1 MLPEFRQLKRCSRWT
16 AALLSLV
23 TAGVLLASVS
33 LFGTTFNQRP
43 TVSPITDQTITDT
56 DNNQFDPVYFRAWDK
71 ETDPLPSPT
80 PIMENE
86 AGNSNFMPPGS
97 AHINPCNSQSDSGCP
112 PDHGYKVTFD
122 RLTNG
127 DGEATIVIIAT
138 DASGATGRSS
148 FTLRKQSG
156 AVNPPVLAGIPN
168 EQITLG
174 TGFAYGPVWFVIDDL
189 DSIGVDDTL
198 GLNGQPTVVPSG
210 TSDNHD
216 VVLDEGIAFTWLGG
230 LKWSV
235 KVTPKVGAIPG
246 TAVITITATDSSD
259 FRALKTSTSFVLDV
273 IDTTS
278 NQAPPSFT
286 AAPSPSGTWIEHN
299 VTQSDTAIYH
309 FKVTDSQT
317 QKSQLLVTAT
327 SSNGNLVPNDFAN
340 NLMVTQPDSSG
351 VGTVT
356 IKPVLPLPSPSP
368 GVPQAA
374 TITLSVTD
382 PASPDTSYTRREQFL
397 YVAKNPDFSALSFS
411 RPTGVYNLNVDACE
425 DHRSDS
431 FLTGAMHQISWK
443 CVEPS
448 QDTWNWWALDE
459 VFSNLPDGQDLSINL
474 IEEPGYIA
482 DQQHQPHAT
491 DTWCDTSHIPF
502 DCPVCSP
509 SCSPSCT
516 PLPSPSPLPTCPPID
531 GQGQPGIFRAL
542 PWDSYLQQRR
552 NIFLQALANHQLP
565 NGKTVAQESHITII
579 NPNLFGG
586 DTGIRELN
594 GVPFSPDTF
603 QNYRRENLLAALQT
617 ELRTIMNLFPGK
629 LVHIGFFI
637 VEDNQDSNYG
647 NVPLWY
653 WLYSQLTSEFN
664 GTRKPRVNFFQED
677 LAATRA
683 SAAPDYIPY
692 VVPSP
697 TPMQTAYTFTPGHC
711 QLPSFAYPC
720 GGNVLD
726 CGLPDFCSST
736 LSPYNNGITFQ
747 ANTSWT
753 SPAMPNP
760 DNDNKVQKTLNSSPN
775 DGLEAAFNNYLSEY
789 LEVYRG
795 DLDHALQ
802 PPPTPSPTPWDAP
815 KWADGLQSWKEYFD
829 HLRGSTPLDAPAG
842 LTVAR
847 QSATNNIVSWYG
859 VYRAT
864 SYTLQRKSL
873 YPPGSWSNVSG
884 CDSTSTTCTDTA
896 STGSRYAYRVQ
907 ASNADGNP
915 PSPWAQVAVFV
926 SEPAYD
932 GYVTVDNGTS
942 TPFSNAAQPG
952 IQAGQGSNSNL
963 SGFVSF
969 DTGILTAGV
978 TVLDAKLR
986 LKQYTSNGGFDVLGP
1001 CVVDIRKGPYNNNE
1015 ALEADDFDALE
1026 TDMDVT
1032 PDVALTGVDTGN
1044 WVEAELDAD
1053 YISDIN
1059 TTDRTQFRLW
1069 FPQVQGAGEQ
1079 LVGWYSGE
1087 STGSE
1092 PHLVVQYAGP

>member
-1 MLPEFRQLKRCSRWT
+1 
-16 AALLSLV
+16 
-23 TAGVLLASVS
+23 
-33 LFGTTFNQRP
+33 
-43 TVSPITDQTITDT
+43 
-56 DNNQFDPVYFRAWDK
+56 
-71 ETDPLPSPT
+71 
-80 PIMENE
+80 MENE

-815 KWADGLQSWKEYFD
+815 KWADGLQSWKSTFD